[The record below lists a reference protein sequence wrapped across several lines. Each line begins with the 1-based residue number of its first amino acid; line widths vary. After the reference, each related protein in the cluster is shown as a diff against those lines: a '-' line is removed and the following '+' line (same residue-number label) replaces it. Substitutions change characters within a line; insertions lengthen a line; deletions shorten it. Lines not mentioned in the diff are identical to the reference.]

1 MTEQEF
7 LTRFDNQEKFSERE
21 LSDLRWEFKEIETN
35 YGDNR
40 RWTRSATTIFQIGE
54 RYFALDWEEGLTESQ
69 ENEFWDQ
76 PYEVY
81 PKEVTRVVTGTIY
94 SKEAPKQELMIGT
107 DGVLTPVVQN
117 QIVAFEKQAKAVKE
131 AQDKLKEAIL
141 KEMEE
146 KGIIKL
152 DSEELTIT
160 YIAPTYSEK
169 FDSKALKAD
178 NEELYNKYIKLSK
191 VKSSVRIKVK

>member
-1 MTEQEF
+1 M
-7 LTRFDNQEKFSERE
+7 NE
-21 LSDLRWEFKEIETN
+21 LITK
-35 YGDNR
+35 
-40 RWTRSATTIFQIGE
+40 
-54 RYFALDWEEGLTESQ
+54 EGL
-69 ENEFWDQ
+69 
-76 PYEVY
+76 
-81 PKEVTRVVTGTIY
+81 
-94 SKEAPKQELMIGT
+94 
-107 DGVLTPVVQN
+107 LTPEVQN

>member
-1 MTEQEF
+1 M
-7 LTRFDNQEKFSERE
+7 NE
-21 LSDLRWEFKEIETN
+21 LITK
-35 YGDNR
+35 
-40 RWTRSATTIFQIGE
+40 
-54 RYFALDWEEGLTESQ
+54 EGL
-69 ENEFWDQ
+69 
-76 PYEVY
+76 
-81 PKEVTRVVTGTIY
+81 
-94 SKEAPKQELMIGT
+94 
-107 DGVLTPVVQN
+107 LTPEVQN
-117 QIVAFEKQAKAVKE
+117 QIVEFEKQAKAVKE

-160 YIAPTYSEK
+160 YVAPTYSER

-178 NEELYNKYIKLSK
+178 NEELYNKYIKLTS

>member
-1 MTEQEF
+1 M
-7 LTRFDNQEKFSERE
+7 NE
-21 LSDLRWEFKEIETN
+21 LITK
-35 YGDNR
+35 
-40 RWTRSATTIFQIGE
+40 
-54 RYFALDWEEGLTESQ
+54 EGL
-69 ENEFWDQ
+69 
-76 PYEVY
+76 
-81 PKEVTRVVTGTIY
+81 
-94 SKEAPKQELMIGT
+94 
-107 DGVLTPVVQN
+107 LTPAVQN
-117 QIVAFEKQAKAVKE
+117 QIVEFEKQAKAVKE
-131 AQDKLKEAIL
+131 AQEKLKEAIL